1 MDKEKK
7 SAKTYSNP
15 TSLEKLIKENKPTE
29 PKKEVMLKDISQ
41 KNLYMKLTATNN
53 AFIYVYYPT
62 PTSKKSITIG
72 KYPTISLAVARQK
85 ANELREQL
93 EQGLNPQQEKKKAEL
108 TFGEVAGLWLKEQE
122 KRGLATFTKNI
133 KGRVDNHLLPHLAD
147 KKIKDLKRN
156 ELVEIIKNLELKDKR
171 GDGYET
177 KSKTF
182 GILKNI
188 LKLVSIEGLLDD
200 YISPLADL
208 EFGDFFKEKHQTKHH
223 RFIKDIAT
231 LREFL
236 LAVDNYKGNKLTKK
250 ALQFAIYTALRS
262 ANVRKLK
269 WSWIDFSAN
278 LITIP
283 ADEMKMKKPFILP
296 MSEQVTAILKSVD
309 KISELVFSHNEKPMS
324 DNTLNKAIK
333 IAGFGDIQDL
343 HGLRHLF
350 STNLN
355 ELHQEHR
362 LNAEIIEL
370 CLAHTDK
377 NEVRASYNQAER
389 IAEKR
394 ELMSFYAKFIDEVK
408 RGERG

>member
-93 EQGLNPQQEKKKAEL
+93 EQGLNPQLEKKKAEL
-108 TFGEVAGLWLKEQE
+108 TFGEVASLWLKEQE

-133 KGRVDNHLLPHLAD
+133 KGRVDNHLLPRLAD

-156 ELVEIIKNLELKDKR
+156 ELVEIIKNIELKDKR

-236 LAVDNYKGNKLTKK
+236 LAVDNYKGNELTKK
-250 ALQFAIYTALRS
+250 S
-262 ANVRKLK
+262 P
-269 WSWIDFSAN
+269 
-278 LITIP
+278 TIR
-283 ADEMKMKKPFILP
+283 
-296 MSEQVTAILKSVD
+296 
-309 KISELVFSHNEKPMS
+309 N
-324 DNTLNKAIK
+324 
-333 IAGFGDIQDL
+333 L
-343 HGLRHLF
+343 HGT
-350 STNLN
+350 S
-355 ELHQEHR
+355 
-362 LNAEIIEL
+362 
-370 CLAHTDK
+370 
-377 NEVRASYNQAER
+377 
-389 IAEKR
+389 
-394 ELMSFYAKFIDEVK
+394 
-408 RGERG
+408 